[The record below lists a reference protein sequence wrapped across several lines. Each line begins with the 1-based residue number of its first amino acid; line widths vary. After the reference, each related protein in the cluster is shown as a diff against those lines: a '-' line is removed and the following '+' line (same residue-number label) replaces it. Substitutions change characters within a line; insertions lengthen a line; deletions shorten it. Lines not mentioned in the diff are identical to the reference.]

1 MLQVWDHDAW
11 GDNDFL
17 GMASVTINHLKMKMH
32 KFHGFSMKL
41 ESDYRSSSLLYFT
54 FFDLFFIS
62 KPSPPL
68 SASRHFRFDLSY
80 LNPLPPVVQVDIF
93 V

>member
-41 ESDYRSSSLLYFT
+41 ESDYRSSSLLYFLI
-54 FFDLFFIS
+54 FFPS
-62 KPSPPL
+62 QNPSPL
-68 SASRHFRFDLSY
+68 L
-80 LNPLPPVVQVDIF
+80 QVDIF
-93 V
+93 VLIFQ